1 MKASLCEMIKSRATL
16 RAVGALLN
24 IEMPR
29 DGRKFRSPFRP
40 DKSPSCTVKGDV
52 FTDWSTGEHL
62 DQIDFYTAA
71 KDIPRPEAIRDLAR
85 IFQIVGDL
93 PARSPARPKQADAD
107 DRMTKAQKRAAW
119 PAFQNPSR
127 EEIRQI
133 AELRGLGIEG
143 VQIAADRGLLFCVT
157 DREARAWAVTDSAR
171 LNARIRRMDGRLWYG
186 KSKSMP
192 PTGGG
197 QESFWPVGILEAQA
211 FPAIAI
217 VEGEGEILAA
227 FHLAWC
233 AGVES
238 CVAVVGMLGSGD
250 RISDEALPLFAGK
263 RVRIF
268 EDNDAAGERAAM
280 RWAEKLLA
288 ADAMVDSFSF
298 GGLIRVDGHPM
309 KDMTDFAHICPDQ
322 WKSESDR
329 IESAFNFA
337 QRPPG
342 GTGRARQ

>member
-16 RAVGALLN
+16 RAVGALMN

-29 DGRKFRSPFRP
+29 DGRKFCSPFRP
-40 DKSPSCTVKGDV
+40 DKSPSCTVKGDI
-52 FTDWSTGEHL
+52 FTDWASGEHL
-62 DQIDFYTAA
+62 DQIDFFAAA
-71 KDIPRPEAIRDLAR
+71 KGISEPEAIRDLAR

-119 PAFQNPSR
+119 PPFQNPSR

-157 DREARAWAVTDSAR
+157 DREARAWAVTDSTR
-171 LNARIRRMDGRLWYG
+171 LNARIRRMDGGLWYG

-197 QESFWPVGILEAQA
+197 QESSWPVGIREAQS

-217 VEGEGEILAA
+217 VEGEGEMLAA
-227 FHLAWC
+227 FHLALC

-238 CVAVVGMLGSGD
+238 RVAVVGMLGAGD

-280 RWAEKLLA
+280 RWAEQLFA
-288 ADAMVDSFSF
+288 AGARVDCFSF
-298 GGLIRVDGHPM
+298 GGLVRVDGHPV

-322 WKSESDR
+322 WEEERDR

-337 QRPPG
+337 QHPAR
-342 GTGRARQ
+342 GTGKENQ